1 MDKMMTLRTAA
12 PAPGEVTESE
22 AAVFRFLNSLGI
34 EYGWLFHEAKGSSH
48 YGNEIYDVLEV
59 PLPKNLFLVNRKGKH
74 YMLMLHAEKNFV
86 SKKVAHMVGSSRMS
100 FGSPEKLAEL
110 MNTVPGSVSPLELLF
125 DTENQVQLL
134 IDSDLLKAPYVTMHA
149 VNNTLTMRIR
159 TEDFMDK
166 VLPGLHHEPIVIEIE
181 GEA

>member
-1 MDKMMTLRTAA
+1 
-12 PAPGEVTESE
+12 
-22 AAVFRFLNSLGI
+22 
-34 EYGWLFHEAKGSSH
+34 
-48 YGNEIYDVLEV
+48 
-59 PLPKNLFLVNRKGKH
+59 
-74 YMLMLHAEKNFV
+74 
-86 SKKVAHMVGSSRMS
+86 
-100 FGSPEKLAEL
+100 

>member
-1 MDKMMTLRTAA
+1 
-12 PAPGEVTESE
+12 
-22 AAVFRFLNSLGI
+22 
-34 EYGWLFHEAKGSSH
+34 
-48 YGNEIYDVLEV
+48 
-59 PLPKNLFLVNRKGKH
+59 
-74 YMLMLHAEKNFV
+74 MLMLRADKNFV

-166 VLPGLHHEPIVIEIE
+166 VLPGLHHEPIVIDIPAE
-181 GEA
+181 